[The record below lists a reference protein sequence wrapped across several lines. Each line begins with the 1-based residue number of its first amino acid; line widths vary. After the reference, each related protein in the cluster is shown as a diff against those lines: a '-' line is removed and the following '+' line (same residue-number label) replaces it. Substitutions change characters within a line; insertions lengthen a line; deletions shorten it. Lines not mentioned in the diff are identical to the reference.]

1 MSPIQTLEPCF
12 VHTVPAQLEEGKLY
26 ISMEYCSINHLCACG
41 CGSEVVT
48 PLHPARWAIFY
59 DGYAVSLWPSV
70 GSFDLPCRS
79 HYVIE
84 RNRVVWHLSWSEDA
98 AREGVERD
106 RRGVERFHA
115 DSENSQ
121 KERRG
126 RWERWSRGLFRR

>member
-1 MSPIQTLEPCF
+1 MSPLQRLDPCF
-12 VHTVPAQLEEGKLY
+12 VHTMPAQLDEGKLY

-59 DGYAVSLWPSV
+59 NGDTVSLWPSV

-84 RNRVVWHLSWSEDA
+84 RNRVVWQPSWSEGA

-106 RRGVERFHA
+106 RREVERFHA
-115 DSENSQ
+115 GPADSRED
-121 KERRG
+121 RG
-126 RWERWSRGLFRR
+126 GWMERWSRRVFRR